1 MIYLKIIPHKSLIF
15 AIIICFIYICNYKYL
30 PTVFTMI
37 NSEDFIKRL
46 EILFEYYSLSA
57 SAFADK
63 IGVQR
68 SALSHLLSGRNK
80 PSLDFVMR
88 IIESYPDVDLYWLL
102 NGIGSFPKNNT
113 GDTNTEIP
121 APILSSKRYSEEAS
135 EKPDPLNHS
144 LKIIGENEVC
154 NTDIDSITIFYKDGT
169 FKNYKGRK

>member
-1 MIYLKIIPHKSLIF
+1 MIF
-15 AIIICFIYICNYKYL
+15 AIVVLFIYICNHKHL

-46 EILFEYYSLSA
+46 EILLEYYSVSA

-88 IIESYPDVDLYWLL
+88 IIENYPDVDLYWLL
-102 NGIGSFPKNNT
+102 NGMGSFPKNNAVE
-113 GDTNTEIP
+113 NISKIP
-121 APILSSKRYSEEAS
+121 APILSNEKYPEKTS
-135 EKPDPLNHS
+135 EKQNPINHPL
-144 LKIIGENEVC
+144 KDIEENTTY
-154 NTDIDSITIFYKDGT
+154 NSDIDSITIFYKDGT
-169 FKNYKGRK
+169 FKNYKGRE

>member
-1 MIYLKIIPHKSLIF
+1 
-15 AIIICFIYICNYKYL
+15 
-30 PTVFTMI
+30 MI

-88 IIESYPDVDLYWLL
+88 IIENYPDVDLYWLL
-102 NGIGSFPKNNT
+102 NGMGSFPKNNVVE
-113 GDTNTEIP
+113 NISEIP
-121 APILSSKRYSEEAS
+121 APILSNEKYSEKAS
-135 EKPDPLNHS
+135 QKQNPINHPLRD
-144 LKIIGENEVC
+144 IEQ
-154 NTDIDSITIFYKDGT
+154 NTTNNSDIDSITIFYKDGT
-169 FKNYKGRK
+169 FKNYKDRE